1 MVDITAT
8 QFHTLLCGEV
18 FRTWFKRRQESKP
31 LEKSM
36 NRKMVQNIVLA
47 SFTLA
52 VALGA
57 ARQSWAQNDQGPYPN
72 MAPLDQYLMTDR
84 NTEITLARSAAPD
97 SISRDAKI
105 LVLGRHGYEAAVEGK
120 NGFVCAV
127 ERSWMSDFDSPE
139 FWNPKLRGPLCFNPP
154 AVRSVL
160 PITFKRTN
168 LVLAGLSK
176 AQIIEAIKTF
186 VKKDLPPLEPGGM
199 TYMMSS
205 LSYLTDKSSNGP
217 HWVPHLMLYVPLTDG
232 MTWGADVP
240 GSPIVLSPQFHGA
253 PEPITVFLVRVPQ
266 WSDGTPAMQGH

>member
-1 MVDITAT
+1 
-8 QFHTLLCGEV
+8 
-18 FRTWFKRRQESKP
+18 
-31 LEKSM
+31 M
-36 NRKMVQNIVLA
+36 NRKKVQNIVLA

-52 VALGA
+52 VALGT
-57 ARQSWAQNDQGPYPN
+57 ARQSWAQHDQGSYPS

-84 NTEITLARSAAPD
+84 NTEISLARSAAPE

-105 LVLGRHGYEAAVEGK
+105 LVLGRHGYETAVEGK

-127 ERSWMSDFDSPE
+127 ERSWMSEFDSPE

-176 AQIIEAIKTF
+176 TQIIEAIKTF

-205 LSYLTDKSSNGP
+205 LSYLADKSDNGP

-240 GSPIVLSPQFHGA
+240 GSPIILSSQFHGA

-266 WSDGTPAMQGH
+266 WSDGTPATQGH